1 MTDTHASWSP
11 VAPLPDI
18 YPGRQFLD
26 EAGLVVIQAVFPNLN
41 RVCYTQGR
49 DGAMHSLSQEEFLRQ
64 FGPLHI
70 H

>member
-1 MTDTHASWSP
+1 MNTNVTQWP

-18 YPGRQFLD
+18 YPGRQLLD
-26 EAGLVVIQAVFPNLN
+26 EAGLVIIQAVFPNLN
-41 RVCYTQGR
+41 QVCFTQGR

>member
-26 EAGLVVIQAVFPNLN
+26 ETGLVIIQAVFPNLN
-41 RVCYTQGR
+41 QVCFTQGR
-49 DGAMHSLSQEEFLRQ
+49 GQEFLFLSQEEFVRR
-64 FGPLHI
+64 FGSLHI

>member
-1 MTDTHASWSP
+1 MNTNVTQWP

-26 EAGLVVIQAVFPNLN
+26 ETGLVIIQAVFPNLN
-41 RVCYTQGR
+41 QVCYTQGR
-49 DGAMHSLSQEEFLRQ
+49 DGVIHFLSQEEFLRQ